1 MTPFIKFKIRFIE
14 MMMMMNAQP
23 ENQTPPARLLEGKR
37 AVITGGS
44 RGIGKALC
52 EIFAREGADVA
63 FNYNTNDE
71 AAQDTVRLIEA
82 YGRKAKAF
90 KISVVDRDGLKE
102 MTKTLVAEWGGI
114 DILVNNAAINKGD
127 NFVTTTEKSWLD
139 VINTNVN
146 GLYYVTKPISKQMM
160 KQRSG
165 SILNITSIAAIRTMP
180 TSVHYA
186 TSKAAVIGFTK
197 CLARE
202 LASFK
207 ITVNGIAA
215 GIYNTDLGHSLPDAM
230 IEVYKG
236 WVAKGHMGDPK
247 DLAEVA
253 AFLCSDRNAY
263 MQGEI
268 ITVDGGCVT

>member
-1 MTPFIKFKIRFIE
+1 MY
-14 MMMMMNAQP
+14 MMMMSTTVTEVAT
-23 ENQTPPARLLEGKR
+23 ENNPLPPARLLEGKR

-52 EIFAREGADVA
+52 ELFAREGADVA
-63 FNYNTNDE
+63 FNYNSNDAE
-71 AAQDTVRLIEA
+71 AADTVARIEA

-90 KISVVDRDGLKE
+90 KVSVTDRDGLKNL
-102 MTKTLVAEWGGI
+102 TKTLVAEWGGI

-146 GLYYVTKPISKQMM
+146 GLYYVTKPIAKQMM

-165 SILNITSIAAIRTMP
+165 NILNITSIAAIRTMP

-197 CLARE
+197 CLSRE
-202 LASFK
+202 LATFNV
-207 ITVNGIAA
+207 TVNGIAA
-215 GIYNTDLGHSLPDAM
+215 GIYNTDLGHSLPDVM

-236 WVAKGHMGDPK
+236 WVAKGHMGNPK